1 MSDIP
6 ELNQGVM
13 DAVLALKAMPEVQAG
28 VNLCLEHPL
37 QSYEL

>member
-28 VNLCLEHPL
+28 PEPL
-37 QSYEL
+37 P

>member
-13 DAVLALKAMPEVQAG
+13 DAVLALKAK
-28 VNLCLEHPL
+28 LELLSHNSL
-37 QSYEL
+37 QQYQYTL